1 MFTNIQ
7 TNKPPA
13 NLFTTSQANQ
23 PTPNLF
29 SKPTL
34 QTNNSLFNLP
44 TSAPSSNPN
53 PNPNPPSLFGNPLAK
68 VSGAEFAQS
77 FLKNATTGG
86 IFAGQ
91 SNSLFTQGGGNIF
104 SNPTSNSLFSGQP
117 SNSLFSGRQT
127 TGGLFAATNPATQE
141 DDE

>member
-1 MFTNIQ
+1 LFTNIQ

-29 SKPTL
+29 SKPDL
-34 QTNNSLFNLP
+34 QTNTSPFNLP
-44 TSAPSSNPN
+44 TSVPSS
-53 PNPNPPSLFGNPLAK
+53 NPNPPSLFGNPLAK

-77 FLKNATTGG
+77 FLKNAATGG

-91 SNSLFTQGGGNIF
+91 SNSLFNQGGGNIF
-104 SNPTSNSLFSGQP
+104 SNPSSNSLFSGQP
-117 SNSLFSGRQT
+117 SNSLFSGAQT
-127 TGGLFAATNPATQE
+127 TGGLFAAKNPAPQE
-141 DDE
+141 DEE